1 MKMILSDKVEFL
13 ISRLNAG
20 GHRADVV
27 GGCVRDF
34 LLGNVPGDYDM
45 TTDATPEEMRTAFS
59 DLRTVDTGIKH
70 GTLTVILDSEPFEI
84 TTYRLDGEY
93 SDNRHPDSVSFT
105 RKLSEDLARRDF
117 TVNAM
122 CYNPYDGL
130 TDLFGGIDDLKNKVL
145 RAVGNPERRF
155 CEDALRIMRALRFAA
170 TLNFTIEEKTSDA
183 IFKTAHLLKNVS
195 AERIYTEW
203 KKLLSGVGAHRILTD
218 YSSVISEVIPELS
231 GMKLAS
237 ESSFSSADAKIR
249 ELSLFAMANTEGC
262 EKKFLSAMEGLR
274 SDNKRKKFGEAVLS
288 NYKEKTDTD
297 TALNLLLIKVGEECT
312 RGIVDLKIL
321 LGLSDISESESLS
334 RLLSSGVCYRIS
346 DMKINGNDVANLGI
360 RGKDIGE
367 VLEKLLL
374 EIAEGKVKNDRA
386 ALLSA
391 VANFF

>member
-13 ISRLNAG
+13 ISRLNEG

-45 TTDATPEEMRTAFS
+45 TTDATPEEMRAAFS

-218 YSSVISEVIPELS
+218 YSSVIAEVIPELS

-237 ESSFSSADAKIR
+237 ESAFSSADAKIR
-249 ELSLFAMANTEGC
+249 ELSLFAMANTEDC